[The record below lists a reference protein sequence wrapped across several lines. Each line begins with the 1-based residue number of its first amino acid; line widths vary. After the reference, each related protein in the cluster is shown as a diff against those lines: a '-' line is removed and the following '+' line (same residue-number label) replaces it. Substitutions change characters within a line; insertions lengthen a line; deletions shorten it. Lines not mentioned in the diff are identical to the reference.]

1 MHLVSTRDFGE
12 IEVAEDSVVEFPRG
26 LPAFED
32 ERRFV
37 LIQPPS
43 LAPLVFLQSAANPA
57 LAFTAVPM
65 QVIDAGYELSVLPED
80 YDTIDHPEPG
90 QIAVYAVLTFSDDGP
105 ATANLLAPI
114 VLNTANRKA
123 TQAVRSD
130 SRYSHKHPLG
140 DKRCS

>member
-1 MHLVSTRDFGE
+1 MPLVSTRDFGE
-12 IEVAEDSVVEFPRG
+12 IDVAEDSVVEFPHG

-37 LIQPPS
+37 LIQPPT
-43 LAPLVFLQSAANPA
+43 LTPLVFLQSAASPS
-57 LAFTAVPM
+57 LAFTALPM
-65 QVIDAGYELSVLPED
+65 PLIDAGYELSMLAED
-80 YDTIDHPEPG
+80 FEAVGCPAAGDL
-90 QIAVYAVLTFSDDGP
+90 AVYALLTLSEDGP
-105 ATANLLAPI
+105 VTANLLAPI
-114 VLNTANRKA
+114 VVNTGTRKA